1 LQKLFSGVIKRR
13 LIPYRDSLRVLYEWR
28 TSSFVAQSA
37 LELMLPYLRVK
48 KDEAELALE
57 FRRTFRP
64 QYGERSKNPPEL
76 DKKREAMMYDLQEMR
91 KAKRAAA

>member
-1 LQKLFSGVIKRR
+1 M
-13 LIPYRDSLRVLYEWR
+13 
-28 TSSFVAQSA
+28 VAQRA
-37 LELMLPYLRVK
+37 LEMMLPYLRVK

-64 QYGERSKNPPEL
+64 QYGERSRNPPEI
-76 DKKREAMMYDLQEMR
+76 DAKREAMMYSMQDMR